1 MLYLHVICTQ
11 QLLGY
16 ADNVPLLCRYDAQ
29 THRLGSLPLLSL
41 LVHPLVLS
49 ECLWQGL
56 IGDGETT
63 GVPFCQ
69 ILCKPDT
76 RRDEVMRI
84 RTPIVVREVN
94 RNRLGQEPLE
104 PAPDLCIA
112 PPRPEV
118 DVGDVEQ
125 ERNVCQS
132 LARLA
137 EVIGT

>member
-1 MLYLHVICTQ
+1 M
-11 QLLGY
+11 
-16 ADNVPLLCRYDAQ
+16 PLLCRYDAQ
-29 THRLGSLPLLSL
+29 THRLGSLPLLPL

-56 IGDGETT
+56 IGDGEAIR
-63 GVPFCQ
+63 VP
-69 ILCKPDT
+69 LCHGLFKPDT

-118 DVGDVEQ
+118 NVGDVE
-125 ERNVCQS
+125 
-132 LARLA
+132 
-137 EVIGT
+137 